1 MALVVQ
7 RLQKHES
14 VDVMYVAKNLL
25 PPESVFPDTILKDE
39 KIMKGTQFIN
49 LFVSTSVSDL
59 NFKKY
64 MKIRIKQHRH
74 AKYKY
79 KHVAQQSLRAKADSF
94 NCRVSR
100 ACAQVWVDHV
110 V

>member
-14 VDVMYVAKNLL
+14 VDVMYVTKNLL

-49 LFVSTSVSDL
+49 
-59 NFKKY
+59 
-64 MKIRIKQHRH
+64 
-74 AKYKY
+74 
-79 KHVAQQSLRAKADSF
+79 
-94 NCRVSR
+94 
-100 ACAQVWVDHV
+100 
-110 V
+110 